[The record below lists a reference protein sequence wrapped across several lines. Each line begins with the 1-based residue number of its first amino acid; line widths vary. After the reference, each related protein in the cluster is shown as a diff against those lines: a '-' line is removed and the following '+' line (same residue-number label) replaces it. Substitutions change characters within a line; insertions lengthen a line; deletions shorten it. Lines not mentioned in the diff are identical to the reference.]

1 MGRQPVHSIVYIRA
15 FGPPKMAEIKFGA
28 SDFQE
33 MEQWVARSSLFLRS
47 VIEPPIFKA
56 RPPQGANQTLPDT
69 QNPCVRSLKPFVQD
83 PPTLRFL
90 AKSTCHR
97 VRDGQWGSV
106 VNGEWTGV
114 FKELSDGTAD
124 IAVAPLSMSVVRSTK
139 ADFLLG
145 LMVSGFKIVLKRPSN
160 EDYMWTVY
168 TKQFEAGVWGVL
180 TLLTTALC
188 FSLYFASRCS
198 SREQKLSPSDAF
210 IVGVGMIFG
219 QGSTLKIEKT
229 SERGIVLML
238 LLLQV
243 LLLAF
248 YTSNLVSALTVGP
261 PLPPMKD
268 LEDVHSDS
276 SITIG
281 FTRGST
287 IANEFNTDNPLYQAI
302 LHRLKD
308 KDLVMSPEEGV
319 ARALKGGYAYLVW
332 EFFYKMNFGSE
343 CGAFLLP
350 PSYFPHQASIALQK
364 DSPLVPVLNKVLL
377 DIQSVGLLRKWWM
390 EIDVARADCNALV
403 TAPIELKTVLTPF
416 LLLGLSLM
424 VSLGILAL
432 EVVVYRNKRPSAF

>member
-1 MGRQPVHSIVYIRA
+1 MHGKKLDFVCSEHMLLYEPFTILKRRA
-15 FGPPKMAEIKFGA
+15 GEKVVLEGFFGKVFDALREITNF
-28 SDFQE
+28 
-33 MEQWVARSSLFLRS
+33 
-47 VIEPPIFKA
+47 
-56 RPPQGANQTLPDT
+56 T
-69 QNPCVRSLKPFVQD
+69 
-83 PPTLRFL
+83 
-90 AKSTCHR
+90 STCHR

-139 ADFLLG
+139 ADFLIG
-145 LMVSGFKIVLKRPSN
+145 LMVSGNQSSAMKHVHIISCDMHYGSHLICTVFLFTHLCIHKYRFKIVLKRPSN
-160 EDYMWTVY
+160 EDYIWTVY
-168 TKQFEAGVWGVL
+168 TKQFEPGVWGVL

-188 FSLYFASRCS
+188 FSLSRK
-198 SREQKLSPSDAF
+198 RP
-210 IVGVGMIFG
+210 
-219 QGSTLKIEKT
+219 
-229 SERGIVLML
+229 ERGIVLML
-238 LLLQV
+238 LVLQV

-261 PLPPMKD
+261 PLPPMEN
-268 LEDVHSDS
+268 LEDVYSDS

-319 ARALKGGYAYLVW
+319 ARALKGGYAYMVW

-343 CGAFLLP
+343 CGAFLLS
-350 PSYFPHQASIALQK
+350 PSYFPHQASIAMPK

-416 LLLGLSLM
+416 LLLGFSLL
-424 VSLGILAL
+424 VSLGILAV
-432 EVVVYRNKRPSAF
+432 EVVVYRNKRPNTF